1 MNRRRFCVL
10 GVGLAASALTGCTTS
25 MWERTREQQTRIEV
39 ETIHAFLASQDKQQ
53 LVILGEQHHYV
64 FEAPAAIRVLQSDLR
79 PHYIVDISQMQV
91 NNDAGEAKA
100 RVSGRVTFGVAVNGL
115 NAAQRQQVAALG
127 FLPSK
132 NATEQQTLRELARSR
147 GMNLPPQAELWVW
160 STDLP
165 GQRYQ
170 PQSGVNYAQGTKFF
184 RNYTVPVRVVS
195 DKRNAGKVAAAA
207 LATPVTVA
215 ADGLLFLFG
224 APLLWIGCKG
234 DISGCLSWH

>member
-1 MNRRRFCVL
+1 MPLDWTTACPDWSERIVGRRSLIPFAPLFPAEGEYAL
-10 GVGLAASALTGCTTS
+10 GVFRAL
-25 MWERTREQQTRIEV
+25 
-39 ETIHAFLASQDKQQ
+39 
-53 LVILGEQHHYV
+53 
-64 FEAPAAIRVLQSDLR
+64 RV
-79 PHYIVDISQMQV
+79 
-91 NNDAGEAKA
+91 A
-100 RVSGRVTFGVAVNGL
+100 
-115 NAAQRQQVAALG
+115 
-127 FLPSK
+127 
-132 NATEQQTLRELARSR
+132 
-147 GMNLPPQAELWVW
+147 
-160 STDLP
+160 DLP

-170 PQSGVNYAQGTKFF
+170 PQAGVNYAQGTKFF